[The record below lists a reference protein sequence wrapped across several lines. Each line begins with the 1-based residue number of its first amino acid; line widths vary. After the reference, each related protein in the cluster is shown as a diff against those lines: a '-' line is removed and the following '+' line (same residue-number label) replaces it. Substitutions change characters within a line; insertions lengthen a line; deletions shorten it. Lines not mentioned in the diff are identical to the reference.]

1 MKKLSIQQ
9 SVFLDVLRCFAAQMV
24 LVEHVLTSYGFREVF
39 VGSFGVVVFFILS
52 GFLISM
58 SAARDAERNVFTF
71 KGYLI
76 GRFSRIFTLYVPVL
90 FLVLLCDHFVSV
102 YGGGALEK
110 VDEQR
115 SLINFLGSILMLQQ
129 NPISEILSQVLGL
142 GFFEIKPYG
151 SARPIWSVAV
161 EWWIYVF
168 FGGVFFY
175 KTKEPGGHGLSIIL
189 ISLFLFSVVVVLFN
203 TVSGIGHNLT
213 LIWFLGVGGWL
224 IFSKGF
230 FIKYFSRRELY
241 AFLVLTIMLF
251 AARMLHMELSPIFN
265 LVVPYD
271 IVLTVIFFLAFLV
284 VLELVDKVR
293 VSPKVRLLSKYFSNT
308 SYALYLT
315 HFTVLNAFYSFGLLN
330 NILDGVIVFVVC
342 NLVSF
347 LAYFAFDRHYRIVA
361 MYLNNRVR

>member
-175 KTKEPGGHGLSIIL
+175 KTKEP
-189 ISLFLFSVVVVLFN
+189 
-203 TVSGIGHNLT
+203 VSYTHLT
-213 LIWFLGVGGWL
+213 LP
-224 IFSKGF
+224 
-230 FIKYFSRRELY
+230 
-241 AFLVLTIMLF
+241 TI
-251 AARMLHMELSPIFN
+251 
-265 LVVPYD
+265 
-271 IVLTVIFFLAFLV
+271 
-284 VLELVDKVR
+284 
-293 VSPKVRLLSKYFSNT
+293 
-308 SYALYLT
+308 
-315 HFTVLNAFYSFGLLN
+315 YS
-330 NILDGVIVFVVC
+330 V
-342 NLVSF
+342 
-347 LAYFAFDRHYRIVA
+347 
-361 MYLNNRVR
+361 